1 MMCLFSPM
9 QSPLYFS
16 SLQCLRDLDLP
27 TEDFVPSSCDL
38 HSHSK
43 RRKKEHEGHTF
54 VASTEAMAHITVT
67 CTFSPLAGTIHLAP
81 PNYHLPMGEMLGSG
95 GWHIEYW
102 LRRSLSVTCFGKNLA
117 HNLEKASFSLCM
129 CLKFSFSSSSEHSM
143 FSTWPPPMCLLCST
157 HLCWWIYREIEKE

>member
-1 MMCLFSPM
+1 M

-16 SLQCLRDLDLP
+16 SLQCPRDLDLR
-27 TEDFVPSSCDL
+27 TEDFVLSTRDL

-43 RRKKEHEGHTF
+43 RRKKEHGEHTF
-54 VASTEAMAHITVT
+54 VASTDWQWPISLSLVLSAHWQELSTW
-67 CTFSPLAGTIHLAP
+67 PQ

-129 CLKFSFSSSSEHSM
+129 RLKFSFSSSSEHSM

-157 HLCWWIYREIEKE
+157 HLCR